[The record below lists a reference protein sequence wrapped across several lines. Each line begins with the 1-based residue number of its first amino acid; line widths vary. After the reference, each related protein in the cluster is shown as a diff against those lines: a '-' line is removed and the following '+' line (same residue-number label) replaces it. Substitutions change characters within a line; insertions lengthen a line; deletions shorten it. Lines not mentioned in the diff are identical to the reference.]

1 VLLSHQDKQILVD
14 ASPDLRSQALAF
26 GVGRV
31 DAVLFTHHHADHILG
46 IDDLRIYNYRRDGRL
61 PCFADARTL
70 ERLKIV
76 FDYAFAD
83 METEQSRPMLDFRE
97 VVGAF
102 ELFGLEITPFELMH
116 GSLPILGFLFEDAE
130 GRRFGY
136 ATDCSGVPEESAR
149 LLAGVDLLIL
159 DALRYTPHVT
169 HFSLSQAL
177 EVVKRLQPRQT
188 LFTHIAHQLDHRT
201 VNDSLPP
208 ETQLAFDGQV
218 VEVGAFTT
226 DGPRSCTPPAR
237 KAPPG

>member
-1 VLLSHQDKQILVD
+1 VLLTHEERHILVD

-61 PCFADARTL
+61 PCYADGRTL
-70 ERLKIV
+70 ERLKTV
-76 FDYAFAD
+76 FDYAFAEL
-83 METEQSRPMLDFRE
+83 ETEQSRPMLDFHE
-97 VVGAF
+97 VDGVF
-102 ELFGLEITPFELMH
+102 ELFGLKITPFELLH
-116 GSLPILGFLFEDAE
+116 GSLPILGFLFEDGE

-136 ATDCSGVPEESAR
+136 ATDCSGVPERSAR

-201 VNDSLPP
+201 VNESLPP
-208 ETQLAFDGQV
+208 ETQLAFDGQIV
-218 VEVGAFTT
+218 DVGAFTPA
-226 DGPRSCTPPAR
+226 GPRSGTPAAR
-237 KAPPG
+237 HVAST